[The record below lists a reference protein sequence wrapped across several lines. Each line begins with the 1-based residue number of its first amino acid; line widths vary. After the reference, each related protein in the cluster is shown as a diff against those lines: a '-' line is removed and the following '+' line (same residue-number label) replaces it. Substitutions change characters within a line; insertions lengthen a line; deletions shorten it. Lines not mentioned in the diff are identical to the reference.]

1 MHQAYTCCLL
11 HLREIGLPQGLH
23 NKVENMVPL
32 SRYVDTLRKLT
43 NLSPGVLGIHYFIAT
58 DDSEAEKI
66 VSSSFEDGA
75 SVPSLDARSDLA
87 EQDASH
93 RLRNALCRR
102 F

>member
-1 MHQAYTCCLL
+1 MFHAASMQCCLL
-11 HLREIGLPQGLH
+11 QLREIVSLQGLH

-66 VSSSFEDGA
+66 VRSSFEDGA
-75 SVPSLDARSDLA
+75 SMPFQKSRSDLA
-87 EQDASH
+87 GS
-93 RLRNALCRR
+93 C
-102 F
+102 